1 MARSFHIKSA
11 MLLPS
16 TIIQLE
22 KLFQGVQASSTIW
35 NFSIMQNH
43 CWSITSW
50 RYRWKFDWFFI
61 YDFNNVM
68 QLNTWINIKT
78 PSKNYDGNSF
88 WNWKDETLVLKITMQ
103 INLLEACS
111 SSLNWFMISLQ
122 CWQVCLEEVR
132 LFQSN
137 FSRIFF
143 NISVG
148 RTILIDINSITFIAA
163 ILVNFL
169 LSWKAVFLLC
179 LTGNENKQTNNRYKL
194 IMI

>member
-11 MLLPS
+11 MILPS
-16 TIIQLE
+16 TIVQLD
-22 KLFQGVQASSTIW
+22 KPFQVVQASSTIW

-43 CWSITSW
+43 CRAITSW

-61 YDFNNVM
+61 YGFNNIM

-148 RTILIDINSITFIAA
+148 NFCVDWWEHILAFSFVDINRKGIWKDCVKATASWIT
-163 ILVNFL
+163 
-169 LSWKAVFLLC
+169 K
-179 LTGNENKQTNNRYKL
+179 
-194 IMI
+194 